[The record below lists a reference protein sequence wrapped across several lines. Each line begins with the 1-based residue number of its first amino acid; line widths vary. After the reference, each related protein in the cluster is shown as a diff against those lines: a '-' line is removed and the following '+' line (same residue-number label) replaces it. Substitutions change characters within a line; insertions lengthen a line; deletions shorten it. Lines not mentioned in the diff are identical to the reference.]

1 MKAYALPF
9 YCIAINQRFLTTTVN
24 RSPTIFI
31 YVKARIICIR
41 RPIQHSNL
49 EQHWN
54 RPTTEFTYHFHNL
67 FSSFLLKSCT
77 IFPKMII
84 CISWQMNEI
93 SEENTLFG
101 IIVRCGL
108 FVFIDCIVNKKFKQK
123 KLRFVEIVTG
133 NHSHVVSVS

>member
-1 MKAYALPF
+1 MRCHFIALLSISVF
-9 YCIAINQRFLTTTVN
+9 FTTTLN

-54 RPTTEFTYHFHNL
+54 QPTTEFTYHFHNL
-67 FSSFLLKSCT
+67 FSSFLIEILHYL
-77 IFPKMII
+77 PKDEHLYFMT
-84 CISWQMNEI
+84 NEY
-93 SEENTLFG
+93 EENTLFG